1 MNSQMRH
8 STPPEVPAMMPSE
21 VIKIIQMRD
30 PGLPNPDLVSYYSL
44 ERDRKIYLDDEIGEN
59 TMGLHRMIL
68 RWNLEDAGIPAPERK
83 PIHIYIFS
91 PGGDVDYMWSLVDL
105 IQMSETPVI
114 TINIGIAASAAGII
128 FLAGHRRLMLKRSR
142 LLIHEGSAR
151 MAGDA
156 VKVMDASENYKNQI
170 KQMKEFI
177 LSRTKI
183 TAAALGKQRGHDWV
197 LDSKYCLEHGA
208 CDAVVQNLSEIL

>member
-1 MNSQMRH
+1 MNEQMRQ
-8 STPPEVPAMMPSE
+8 TTLPEIPALMPPE
-21 VIKIIQMRD
+21 VIKIIQMKD
-30 PGLPNPDLVSYYSL
+30 PGLPNPDLVSYYTL
-44 ERDRKIYLDDEIGEN
+44 ESDRKYYLDDEVGEN
-59 TMGLHRMIL
+59 AMGLHRMIL
-68 RWNLEDAGIPAPERK
+68 RWNLEDVGKPASERK
-83 PIHIYIFS
+83 PIRIYIFS

-105 IQMSETPVI
+105 IQMSETPII

-128 FLAGHRRLMLKRSR
+128 FLAGHKRLMLKRSR

-183 TAAALGKQRGHDWV
+183 TAASLSKQRGHDWV
-197 LDSKYCLEHGA
+197 LDSKYCLEHGI
-208 CDAVVQNLSEIL
+208 CDAVVENMSEIL